1 MVFNSLDQL
10 DNLIGALAATLT
22 TIAFIPQAW
31 MTWKSKRAE
40 GVSLG
45 MYSIFTSGVAM
56 WLLYG
61 MIIGAWPVIIANVF
75 TLALALFI
83 LVMKL
88 RFG

>member
-1 MVFNSLDQL
+1 MLLIDLSQL
-10 DNLIGALAATLT
+10 ANLIGAVAATLT
-22 TIAFIPQAW
+22 TIAFIPQALL
-31 MTWKSKRAE
+31 TWKTRRAE

-45 MYSIFTSGVAM
+45 MYSLFTTGVAM

-61 MIIGAWPVIIANVF
+61 LLIGAWPVIIANVF

-83 LVMKL
+83 ITMKL

>member
-1 MVFNSLDQL
+1 MSLIDLSQL
-10 DNLIGALAATLT
+10 ANLIGALAATLT

-31 MTWKSKRAE
+31 LTWKTRRTE

-45 MYSIFTSGVAM
+45 MYSIFTTGVAM

-61 MIIGAWPVIIANVF
+61 LLIGAWPVIIANVF

-83 LVMKL
+83 IAMKV